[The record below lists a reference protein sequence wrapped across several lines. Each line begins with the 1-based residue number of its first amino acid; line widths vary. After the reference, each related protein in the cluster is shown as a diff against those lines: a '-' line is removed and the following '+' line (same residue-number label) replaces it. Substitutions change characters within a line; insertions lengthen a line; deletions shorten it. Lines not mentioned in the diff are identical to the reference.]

1 MSKSTREM
9 PYHSVAI
16 SALAALWLTACGG
29 GGGGGEVTAAPAP
42 GSSTVEAPAAGP
54 AAGPA
59 PAPST
64 SSVRITALTQQAA
77 PNTDYT
83 VAATAAGTVV
93 VTLPPSASLQVND
106 TVSVTGESANS
117 WRIAQNAGQTV
128 STTNL
133 SGNTA
138 IGQSWSPTNTPQPW
152 HWLAS
157 NAAGDVLVA
166 LANLGQINVSTD
178 AGASWTQVGPVRTW
192 ISVDMTPSGDKM
204 VALAFGGEMFISN
217 DRGANW
223 TQATHPALA
232 ENGSFNREWESV
244 AISDDGM
251 RIAAAVLRDD
261 FAGTAG
267 PIYLSTDGGVT
278 WAASSAPSLEW
289 RGITMSPNG
298 QLLTAVALGIGGR
311 VYNSNDGGV
320 TWVLSGDT
328 VDRDWYRV
336 AASADGQTIAAAEHI
351 GGRLYISRD
360 RGATWTLVTST
371 PAGDYTTVAM
381 SADGQVI
388 AASVT
393 GERTPGVADGAVY
406 LSTNGGA
413 SFAPLT
419 MPGTDDNWRA
429 LAMSTDGNMLVAG
442 TGRFTSTPGQ
452 LYTSRSN
459 RTMTGTL
466 GSLTGGQGNSVQLQ
480 YLGNG
485 QFRVISSAG
494 GAFSIR

>member
-1 MSKSTREM
+1 
-9 PYHSVAI
+9 
-16 SALAALWLTACGG
+16 
-29 GGGGGEVTAAPAP
+29 
-42 GSSTVEAPAAGP
+42 
-54 AAGPA
+54 
-59 PAPST
+59 
-64 SSVRITALTQQAA
+64 
-77 PNTDYT
+77 
-83 VAATAAGTVV
+83 VAAASAGTVV
-93 VTLPPSASLQVND
+93 ITLPPSGSLQVND

-138 IGQSWSPTNTPQPW
+138 IGQSWTATNTTQPW

-217 DRGANW
+217 DRGATWNPV
-223 TQATHPALA
+223 THPALA
-232 ENGSFNREWESV
+232 LSGNFNREWESV

-251 RIAAAVLRDD
+251 HIAAAVLRTT
-261 FAGTAG
+261 GVSAG
-267 PIYLSTDGGVT
+267 PIYLSHDGGAT

-298 QLLTAVALGIGGR
+298 QLLTAVALGVGGR
-311 VYNSNDGGV
+311 VYNSNDGGA
-320 TWVLSGDT
+320 TWVESGDG

-336 AASADGQTIAAAEHI
+336 ATSADGQTIAAAEH
-351 GGRLYISRD
+351 GGGHLFISHN
-360 RGATWTLVTST
+360 RGASWTMVTST
-371 PAGDYTTVAM
+371 PKGDYTTVAM

-388 AASVT
+388 AVSIT
-393 GERTPGVADGAVY
+393 GQPTPGVADGGVY

-413 SFAPLT
+413 SFTAMP

-429 LAMSTDGNMLVAG
+429 VAMSADGNMLIAG
-442 TGRFTSTPGQ
+442 TGTFTSTPGQ

-480 YLGNG
+480 YLGGG
-485 QFRVISSAG
+485 QFKVLNSTG
-494 GAFSIR
+494 TFSIQ

>member
-1 MSKSTREM
+1 MSNSTREM
-9 PYHSVAI
+9 PYQSIAI

-42 GSSTVEAPAAGP
+42 GPQNVTA
-54 AAGPA
+54 PA
-59 PAPST
+59 PAT
-64 SSVRITALTQQAA
+64 SSVRITALAQQAA

-83 VAATAAGTVV
+83 VAAASAGTVV
-93 VTLPPSASLQVND
+93 VTLPPSAALQVND

-128 STTNL
+128 ATTNL
-133 SGNTA
+133 SGNTS
-138 IGQSWSPTNTPQPW
+138 IGQSWTASNTPQPW

-157 NAAGDVLVA
+157 NANGDVLVA

-178 AGASWTQVGPVRTW
+178 AGASWTQVGPTRTW

-204 VALAFGGEMFISN
+204 VAVAFGGEMFMST
-217 DRGANW
+217 DRGASWN
-223 TQATHPALA
+223 QVTHPALA
-232 ENGSFNREWESV
+232 ETAGTTAGSFNREWESV

-251 RIAAAVLRDD
+251 HIAAAVLRDTV
-261 FAGTAG
+261 AGTAG
-267 PIYLSTDGGVT
+267 PIYLSHDGGVT
-278 WAASSAPSLEW
+278 WAASSAPSAEW

-298 QLLTAVALGIGGR
+298 QLLTAVAIGGR
-311 VYNSNDGGV
+311 VYTSNDFGA
-320 TWVLSGDT
+320 TWTASPGDT
-328 VDRDWYRV
+328 ANRDWYRV
-336 AASADGQTIAAAEHI
+336 ASSADGQTIAAAEHI
-351 GGRLYISRD
+351 GGRMYITHD
-360 RGATWTLVTST
+360 RGASWTLAGT

-381 SADGQVI
+381 SADGRVI
-388 AASVT
+388 VASIT
-393 GERTPGVADGAVY
+393 GERTPGVPDGAVY

-413 SFAPLT
+413 SFTAMP

-429 LAMSTDGNMLVAG
+429 VAMSADGNMLIAG
-442 TGRFTSTPGQ
+442 TGTFTSTPGQ

-459 RTMTGTL
+459 RTMTGAL

-480 YLGNG
+480 YLGDG
-485 QFRVISSAG
+485 QFKVLSSAG